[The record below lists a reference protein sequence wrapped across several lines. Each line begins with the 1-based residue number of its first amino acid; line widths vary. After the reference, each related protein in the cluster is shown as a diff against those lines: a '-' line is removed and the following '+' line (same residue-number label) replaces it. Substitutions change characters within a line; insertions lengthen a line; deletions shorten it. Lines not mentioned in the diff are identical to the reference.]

1 MEDQI
6 TKYTKQI
13 YQVEAENKSLQMKNM
28 ELNQKLREVVGGQ
41 ESLTDLTA
49 RDDMECGDQTAGN
62 LQEIVSVLEERIE
75 VQREKIKSDIFSA
88 LSTER
93 CVSGNFPQIREEQSE
108 AQGPV

>member
-13 YQVEAENKSLQMKNM
+13 YQVETENKSLQMKNM

-62 LQEIVSVLEERIE
+62 LQEIVSVLEERIQ
-75 VQREKIKSDIFSA
+75 V
-88 LSTER
+88 
-93 CVSGNFPQIREEQSE
+93 
-108 AQGPV
+108 